1 MADKK
6 NIELPEAGVSQELD
20 NFELW
25 VVENRKKIVVVSA
38 ILVVVI
44 ATGVCTWR
52 WFKNAE
58 NRSRDKGVSPVDPF
72 CGRKELAY

>member
-25 VVENRKKIVVVSA
+25 VVENRKKIC
-38 ILVVVI
+38 ILYRERQI
-44 ATGVCTWR
+44 
-52 WFKNAE
+52 KNRA
-58 NRSRDKGVSPVDPF
+58 N
-72 CGRKELAY
+72 